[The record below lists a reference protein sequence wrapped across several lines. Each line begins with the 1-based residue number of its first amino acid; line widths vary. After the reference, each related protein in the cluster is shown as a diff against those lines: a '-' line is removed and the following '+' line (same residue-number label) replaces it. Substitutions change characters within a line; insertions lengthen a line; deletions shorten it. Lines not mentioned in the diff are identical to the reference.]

1 MSAAPNVAPNYT
13 YTPDQVTAAFTE
25 ITATLFTGITAEA
38 IPKMLIVAG
47 LQGSGKTYLLEKTL
61 LPSNRY
67 DKYVRLYLPDYREK
81 HPQYAEMIKL
91 GVLHAYEHTEAFVR
105 EVSAKIFEE
114 AFKRKYNIIMEC
126 AFDSIDFAAFPPMAT
141 AAGYQFETHIVA
153 CNQEFAHASS
163 IKRALKS
170 LEKQEMERFVT
181 VSMLNASM
189 SNALAIILA
198 FETAAK
204 AVSGSQITLYERGF
218 GALKERTLRAQS
230 TYTKA
235 ADGSLTITGTTAPY
249 MYSAYG
255 TIVDNHIYTMSD
267 RDEMIKECHLA
278 LLKTQTYAEHV
289 PDFVYNDLY
298 AYIVKYVY
306 R

>member
-1 MSAAPNVAPNYT
+1 MSAAPNVAPNYA
-13 YTPDQVTAAFTE
+13 YTPEQVTAAFTE
-25 ITATLFTGITAEA
+25 ITATLFTGIIAEA
-38 IPKMLIVAG
+38 TPRMLIVAG
-47 LQGSGKTYLLEKTL
+47 LQGSGKTYLLEKNL

-67 DKYVRLYLPDYREK
+67 ANYVRLYLPDYRKK

-105 EVSAKIFEE
+105 EVSAKIFEG

-163 IKRALKS
+163 IKRALRS

-181 VSMLNASM
+181 VSDLDASM
-189 SNALAIILA
+189 SNAQAIILA

-204 AVSGSQITLYERGF
+204 AISGSQITLYERGL
-218 GALKERTLRAQS
+218 GALNERTLRAQS

-235 ADGSLTITGTTAPY
+235 ADGTLTIAGTPAPY
-249 MYSAYG
+249 TYSAYG
-255 TIVDNHIYTMSD
+255 RIIDNHIYTMSE

-278 LLKTQTYAEHV
+278 LLKTQAHAERV
-289 PDFVYNDLY
+289 PDFVYNVLY

>member
-1 MSAAPNVAPNYT
+1 MSSAPNYT
-13 YTPDQVTAAFTE
+13 YTPEQVTAAFTE
-25 ITATLFTGITAEA
+25 ITATLFSGITAEA

-47 LQGSGKTYLLEKTL
+47 LQGSGKTYLLEKNL
-61 LPSNRY
+61 LPS
-67 DKYVRLYLPDYREK
+67 KREK
-81 HPQYAEMIKL
+81 HPQYAEMITL

-105 EVSAKIFEE
+105 DVCTKIFAE

-141 AAGYQFETHIVA
+141 AADYEFETHIVA
-153 CNQEFAHASS
+153 CNQEFAHASG

-181 VSMLNASM
+181 VSMLDASM
-189 SNALAIILA
+189 SNAQAIILA

-204 AVSGSQITLYERGF
+204 VVSGSQITLYERGF
-218 GALKERTLRAQS
+218 GALKERTLRAES

-235 ADGSLTITGTTAPY
+235 ADGTLTITGTTPFAY
-249 MYSAYG
+249 CAYG
-255 TIVDNHIYTMSD
+255 TIIDNHIYTRSD

-298 AYIVKYVY
+298 AYIVKYVC